1 MARREFQMPAVLRQ
15 QSARPY
21 WYIRYRRKLL
31 VGKNEIERKEVWH
44 TLGSCDAITKRQA
57 QRLRDDIMRE
67 VNREVYTIQSQILFQ
82 DFAEIYMK
90 QHTITLA
97 PGGQKRDLSL
107 IRNHLVPSFGPM
119 RLSDIGTEEIQTF
132 LNTKNRE
139 GLAWWTRKAMQAVI
153 SSIFTRADDWGY
165 REGKN
170 PARRTTLG
178 RKKAKR
184 EKRILTDAQLSLLL
198 EAVPAYVKLMVET
211 AVSTGMRISEILGL
225 RWRSVDLAVGIVKVD
240 ERFYRGEVG
249 EPKSERARRILPLG
263 LLTEQYRRHKPET
276 AKPDSFVF
284 EKEAEPMDDR
294 SILRN
299 VIRPAAKR
307 LGFYFEGFGWHSFRR
322 QNITVMQEEG
332 ATAFEAMAQA
342 GHSRPS
348 MTGEYTIVGLGRRE
362 QAVRRLQERLH
373 LGQQPVSTG
382 VN

>member
-1 MARREFQMPAVLRQ
+1 
-15 QSARPY
+15 
-21 WYIRYRRKLL
+21 
-31 VGKNEIERKEVWH
+31 
-44 TLGSCDAITKRQA
+44 
-57 QRLRDDIMRE
+57 
-67 VNREVYTIQSQILFQ
+67 
-82 DFAEIYMK
+82 
-90 QHTITLA
+90 
-97 PGGQKRDLSL
+97 
-107 IRNHLVPSFGPM
+107 
-119 RLSDIGTEEIQTF
+119 
-132 LNTKNRE
+132 
-139 GLAWWTRKAMQAVI
+139 
-153 SSIFTRADDWGY
+153 
-165 REGKN
+165 
-170 PARRTTLG
+170 
-178 RKKAKR
+178 
-184 EKRILTDAQLSLLL
+184 
-198 EAVPAYVKLMVET
+198 MVET

-263 LLTEQYRRHKPET
+263 LLIEQYRQHKPVG
-276 AKPDSFVF
+276 ANADSFVF
-284 EKEAEPMDDR
+284 EKEGEPMDDR